1 MNMGAKIIK
10 EISFNVKASS
20 PLNFKNSVSQ
30 TVFLEVQVFLKI
42 LLKDIL
48 SKWIWEKLHLIE
60 SQYTLKEK
68 TGKICSKE
76 IVSFYLIHYFLNIF
90 DLKTLFIYLFIYFNL
105 C

>member
-48 SKWIWEKLHLIE
+48 SK
-60 SQYTLKEK
+60 
-68 TGKICSKE
+68 
-76 IVSFYLIHYFLNIF
+76 
-90 DLKTLFIYLFIYFNL
+90 
-105 C
+105 